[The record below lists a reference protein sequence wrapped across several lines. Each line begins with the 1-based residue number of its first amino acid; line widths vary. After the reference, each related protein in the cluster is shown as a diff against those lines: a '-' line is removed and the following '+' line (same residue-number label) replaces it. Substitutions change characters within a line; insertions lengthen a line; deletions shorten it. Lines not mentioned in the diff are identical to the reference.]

1 VLKIS
6 RLALLSLL
14 GAATAAA
21 GQTPSKAL
29 ALVVIRDIAVL
40 DPTASRW
47 IAHQDIVITDTT
59 IAAVRPTGGA
69 MPAAKTTIH
78 GAGKF
83 AIPGLFDTNARLAQF
98 NRESAGS
105 LVANGIT
112 SVRDVGTDPARI
124 AEWRRDIAYGKF
136 MGPRIV
142 AACGTP
148 GVTCAA
154 EPATTGTLRDATIA
168 SAEFLGRAHDLG
180 SIEVGK
186 IADLVI
192 LNGDALA
199 DSRHTKSIDAVI
211 FRGEALTRAHL
222 NLLLNAVRR

>member
-1 VLKIS
+1 M
-6 RLALLSLL
+6 
-14 GAATAAA
+14 ATA
-21 GQTPSKAL
+21 QPSSEAL
-29 ALVVIRDIAVL
+29 ASVVIRDVAVL

-47 IAHQDIVITDTT
+47 IPHQDIVITHTT
-59 IAAVRPTGGA
+59 FAAVKPIGGVL
-69 MPAAKTTIH
+69 PAAKVTIH

-83 AIPGLFDTNARLAQF
+83 AIPGLFDTNVRLSQF
-98 NRESAGS
+98 SRETAGS
-105 LVANGIT
+105 LIANGIT
-112 SVRDVGTDPARI
+112 SVRDVGTDPSRV
-124 AEWRRDIAYGKF
+124 AEWRRDMSYGRF

-148 GVTCAA
+148 GVACAA
-154 EPATTGTLRDATIA
+154 DPVTAGSLRDATIGA
-168 SAEFLGRAHDLG
+168 AEFLGRSHDLG

-192 LNGDALA
+192 LTGDPLA
-199 DSRHTKSIDAVI
+199 DRRHTKSIDAVI